1 MRLSCS
7 GPIFEGYGARIA
19 KDQFDITKET
29 PGFAAKLAMKDVRHI
44 RNLAK
49 DSKARS
55 CRDGLFGLAHETS
68 AAETLALNPYL
79 NQVPTRTPHLPF
91 SMSQA

>member
-1 MRLSCS
+1 MSCT

-44 RNLAK
+44 RDLAK
-49 DSKARS
+49 DSKARPALKS
-55 CRDGLFGLAHETS
+55 GLAG
-68 AAETLALNPYL
+68 
-79 NQVPTRTPHLPF
+79 
-91 SMSQA
+91 QAGVTQASPA